1 MEKIAYAI
9 LLIVLISLVIAML
22 AGLITLLPYGLPAL
36 VLITGFGLLFT
47 KALKE
52 HLQSKEDNYY
62 SKNVKL

>member
-52 HLQSKEDNYY
+52 RLQSKEDNYY

>member
-36 VLITGFGLLFT
+36 VLITGFGLLFM

-52 HLQSKEDNYY
+52 RLQSKEDNYY

>member
-22 AGLITLLPYGLPAL
+22 AGLIALLPYGLPAL

-52 HLQSKEDNYY
+52 RLQSKEDNYY